1 MFDIGWSELLILGV
15 VTLIFV
21 GPKELPVFLRTIG
34 KYVGM
39 LKSQAAEFRAHFDAA
54 MREAEIDQLK
64 KDVENA
70 GREVTSTIRDAEQSV
85 RSEMDVARREF
96 DTAASMVSTPD
107 FSASA
112 TPPVAITADPEAHDA
127 DGLPMGKPDNDV
139 ASIDNDPPR
148 GNPDG
153 EPPLTRSVVRPGG

>member
-39 LKSQAAEFRAHFDAA
+39 LKTQAAEFRAHFDAA
-54 MREAEIDQLK
+54 MREAELDQLK

-70 GREVTSTIRDAEQSV
+70 GRDVANTIRDAESSV

-96 DTAASMVSTPD
+96 DTATSMTATPELNG
-107 FSASA
+107 SA
-112 TPPVAITADPEAHDA
+112 TPPAALPPAATTTTAEPDAHDA
-127 DGLPMGKPDNDV
+127 DGLPIHADAPQLAEPAPV
-139 ASIDNDPPR
+139 AER
-148 GNPDG
+148 
-153 EPPLTRSVVRPGG
+153 EPTVRPGG

>member
-39 LKSQAAEFRAHFDAA
+39 LKTQAAEFRAHFDAA
-54 MREAEIDQLK
+54 MREAELDQLK
-64 KDVENA
+64 KDVEAA
-70 GREVTSTIRDAEQSV
+70 GQDVANTIRDAESSV

-96 DTAASMVSTPD
+96 DTASSMAATPVLNGSATAPAALP
-107 FSASA
+107 SASPA
-112 TPPVAITADPEAHDA
+112 PEPPAPEPDAHDA
-127 DGLPMGKPDNDV
+127 NGLPIHADTTKL
-139 ASIDNDPPR
+139 A
-148 GNPDG
+148 
-153 EPPLTRSVVRPGG
+153 EPAPLPEREPTVRPGG